1 MKAISI
7 FPIVVLLCVLATDSH
22 VIHAQDTGPAVAIAW
37 GGIVAGS
44 VSRSPVEGA
53 PYSATVTVKSI
64 RTLADGNQI
73 VETGVGATARDSQ
86 GRTREEPP
94 VPSAPAQAPHVVF
107 IQDPVTHAAYALNLT
122 DKTAQKMPSAE
133 SDPGGDD
140 KQIAVGSMQAAGI
153 ATGGATVSTSAF
165 PSTFAVRAVP
175 ATGSEATTEDLGSQT
190 MEGLSVTG
198 VRTTRTIPA
207 GQVGNAEPIKIV
219 TEDWTSPDLKVIVYS
234 KRSDPMMGD
243 STFELSKI
251 SRAEPDPSLFAPPAD
266 FKVVDG
272 PTMTFLRPNVQ
283 N

>member
-1 MKAISI
+1 MRAISI
-7 FPIVVLLCVLATDSH
+7 FPIVVFLCVLATGSH

-37 GGIVAGS
+37 GGIVAGN

-73 VETGVGATARDSQ
+73 VETGVGATARDLQ

-94 VPSAPAQAPHVVF
+94 VPSAPAQAPRVVF

-140 KQIAVGSMQAAGI
+140 KQIAGSMQAGGI
-153 ATGGATVSTSAF
+153 AIGGATVSTSAF

-207 GQVGNAEPIKIV
+207 GQVGNAKPIKIV
-219 TEDWTSPDLKVIVYS
+219 TEVWTSSDLKVIVYS
-234 KRSDPMMGD
+234 KRSDPTMGD
-243 STFELSKI
+243 STFELSNI

-272 PTMTFLRPNVQ
+272 PTMSFLRPNVQ